1 VKAGV
6 DRDVALD
13 GAGRVLR
20 CEKCRNVT
28 SSVAQT
34 CRVLPRS
41 LGDLEGTLAP
51 AQFDAK
57 EMLPMSTIATDRP
70 PVIRVGMPAPPYRG
84 GLPAEQLSAVRRGLE
99 GLAIRRAVRRP
110 VGRSEF
116 EPSVD
121 PMRGHINRREKG
133 PL

>member
-1 VKAGV
+1 MSERHIVG
-6 DRDVALD
+6 
-13 GAGRVLR
+13 
-20 CEKCRNVT
+20 CE
-28 SSVAQT
+28 T

-41 LGDLEGTLAP
+41 LDDLQGTLGP
-51 AQFDAK
+51 AQLDAK

-70 PVIRVGMPAPPYRG
+70 PVIRMGMPAPPYRG
-84 GLPAEQLSAVRRGLE
+84 GLPAEQLSAIRRGLK

-110 VGRSEF
+110 VDRSEF

-121 PMRGHINRREKG
+121 PMLGHINRREKD